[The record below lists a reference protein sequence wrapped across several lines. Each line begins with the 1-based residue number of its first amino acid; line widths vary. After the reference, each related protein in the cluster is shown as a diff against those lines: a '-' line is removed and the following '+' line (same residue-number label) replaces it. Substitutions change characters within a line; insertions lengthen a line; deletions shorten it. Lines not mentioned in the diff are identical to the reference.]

1 MKKIIVL
8 VIMLVVQSQ
17 AFAEAECSGRNAK
30 IINSN
35 YDLVSRKLSDSSTI
49 KTADKLVAAINKRK
63 LLVEQSR
70 EEKDKLVKKLAAK
83 GLAGFKEI
91 ESKVETYEEVIAY
104 LEKGIKKL
112 KKVKKMIARTEK
124 LQDSFISACHNDKN
138 VAKMVGMNSN
148 INYYAKSKEVNNKT
162 RTYKKVISTIEDE
175 ISEWASISIAVIYS
189 E

>member
-35 YDLVSRKLSDSSTI
+35 YDLVSRKLNDSSTL
-49 KTADKLVAAINKRK
+49 KTADKLVAAISKRK

-91 ESKVETYEEVIAY
+91 ESKVETYEKVITY
-104 LEKGIKKL
+104 LEKGL
-112 KKVKKMIARTEK
+112 KRLEIVKNDIEESEYIYDNFM
-124 LQDSFISACHNDKN
+124 SACHNN
-138 VAKMVGMNSN
+138 EGAATMVGMNSN
-148 INYYAKSKEVNNKT
+148 TNYYEKTKEVNNKT
-162 RTYKKVISTIEDE
+162 RIYKKVISTIEDE
-175 ISEWASISIAVIYS
+175 ISEWASISISVIYS
-189 E
+189 K